1 MSYSSD
7 TKAELCRTTLSKPC
21 CVQAELYGALLYCNT
36 FSHRELRVVTEHVP
50 FAQRMEKL
58 LYRAAGVRAERSGG
72 EEAGGKIVLSLRD
85 PAALD
90 KLCALYGLDPLRSPS
105 HHINLGVL
113 EEDCCRVSFLRG
125 AFLAGGSITDPG
137 KGYHMEFI
145 TSHYSVSREACAILR
160 ELGFNPGEVA
170 RGGNYV
176 IYFKQSEVIED
187 LLTTLGAPLAAME
200 IMNAK
205 VEKEITNKV
214 NRRLNCDEA
223 NLDKVVNAAQDQLR
237 AIRALEEQGRLADL
251 SPKLRE
257 AARLRLENPELSLSQ
272 LADIASPP
280 VSKSSLHHRLKKL
293 MEMAEE
299 HEE

>member
-1 MSYSSD
+1 MSYSSE
-7 TKAELCRTTLSKPC
+7 TKAELCRASMIKPC

-36 FSHRELRVVTEHVP
+36 FTHRELRVVTEHAA
-50 FAQRMEKL
+50 FAQRLERL
-58 LYRAAGVRAERSGG
+58 LHRAAGVSPERRSGEDG
-72 EEAGGKIVLSLRD
+72 AGKIILSIRD
-85 PAALD
+85 PAALER
-90 KLCALYGLDPLRSPS
+90 LCALYGMEPERSPS

-145 TSHYSVSREACAILR
+145 TSHYSVSREAAAILR
-160 ELGFNPGEVA
+160 ELGFKPGEIA
-170 RGGNYV
+170 RNGNYV

-200 IMNAK
+200 IMSAK

-214 NRRLNCDEA
+214 NRRMNCDEA
-223 NLDKVVNAAQDQLR
+223 NLDKTVNAAQDHLR
-237 AIRALEEQGRLADL
+237 AIRALEDQGKLKGL
-251 SPKLRE
+251 SPKLQE

>member
-1 MSYSSD
+1 MSFSSE
-7 TKAELCRTTLSKPC
+7 TKAELCRTAMTKAC

-36 FSHRELRVVTEHVP
+36 FTHRELRVVTEHAS
-50 FAQRMEKL
+50 FAQRLDKL
-58 LYRAAGVRAERSGG
+58 LRRAAGISPERRSG
-72 EEAGGKIVLSLRD
+72 EEGGGKIILGIRD
-85 PAALD
+85 PAALE
-90 KLCALYGLDPLRSPS
+90 KLCALSGMELERSPS

-113 EEDCCRVSFLRG
+113 EEECCRVSFLRG

-145 TSHYSVSREACAILR
+145 TSHYSVSREAATILR
-160 ELGFNPGEVA
+160 DLGFKPGEIA
-170 RGGNYV
+170 RNGNYV

-200 IMNAK
+200 IMSTK

-214 NRRLNCDEA
+214 NRRLNCDQA
-223 NLDKVVNAAQDQLR
+223 NLDKIVNAAQEQLK
-237 AIRALEEQGRLADL
+237 AIRSLEETG
-251 SPKLRE
+251 KLRSLDARLQE
-257 AARLRLENPELSLSQ
+257 TARLRLENPELSLSQ

>member
-1 MSYSSD
+1 MSFSSE
-7 TKAELCRTTLSKPC
+7 TKAELCRSPMTKPC

-36 FSHRELRVVTEHVP
+36 FTHRELRVVTEHAS
-50 FAQRMEKL
+50 FAQRLERL
-58 LYRAAGVRAERSGG
+58 LHRAAGLAPERRSGEDG
-72 EEAGGKIVLSLRD
+72 AGKTILSIRD
-85 PAALD
+85 PAALE
-90 KLCALYGLDPLRSPS
+90 KLCALYGMEMERSPS

-145 TSHYSVSREACAILR
+145 TSHYSVSREAATILR
-160 ELGFNPGEVA
+160 ELGFKPGELA
-170 RGGNYV
+170 RNGNYV
-176 IYFKQSEVIED
+176 LYFKTSEIIED

-200 IMNAK
+200 VMNAK
-205 VEKEITNKV
+205 VEKEITNRV
-214 NRRLNCDEA
+214 NRRMNCDEA

-237 AIRALEEQGRLADL
+237 AIRTLEERGKLEDL

-272 LADIASPP
+272 LADIAVPP

-299 HEE
+299 HE

>member
-1 MSYSSD
+1 MSFSSE
-7 TKAELCRTTLSKPC
+7 TKAELCRAPMTKPC

-36 FSHRELRVVTEHVP
+36 FTHREVRVVTEHAS
-50 FAQRMEKL
+50 FAQRLERL
-58 LYRAAGVRAERSGG
+58 LHRAAGVNPERRSG
-72 EEAGGKIVLSLRD
+72 EEGAGKIILGLRD
-85 PAALD
+85 PAALE
-90 KLCALYGLDPLRSPS
+90 KLCSLYGMELERSPS

-145 TSHYSVSREACAILR
+145 TSHYSVAREAAAILR
-160 ELGFNPGEVA
+160 ELGFKPGELA
-170 RGGNYV
+170 RNGNYV
-176 IYFKQSEVIED
+176 IYFKQSEIIED

-200 IMNAK
+200 IMSTK
-205 VEKEITNKV
+205 VEKEISNKV
-214 NRRLNCDEA
+214 NRCMNCDQA
-223 NLDKVVNAAQDQLR
+223 NLDKVVNAAQDQLK
-237 AIRALEEQGRLADL
+237 AIRSLEAQGKLKGL

-257 AARLRLENPELSLSQ
+257 TAVLRLENPELSLSQ

-280 VSKSSLHHRLKKL
+280 ISKSSLHHRLKKL

>member
-1 MSYSSD
+1 MSFSSE
-7 TKAELCRTTLSKPC
+7 TKAELCRCPMTKPC
-21 CVQAELYGALLYCNT
+21 CVLAELYGALLYCNT
-36 FSHRELRVVTEHVP
+36 FTHRELRVVTEHAS
-50 FAQRMEKL
+50 FAQRLERL
-58 LYRAAGVRAERSGG
+58 LHRAAGLAPDRRSG
-72 EEAGGKIVLSLRD
+72 EEGGAKIILGIRD
-85 PAALD
+85 PAALE
-90 KLCALYGLDPLRSPS
+90 KLCALYGLEPERSPS

-145 TSHYSVSREACAILR
+145 TSHYSVAREAAALLR
-160 ELGFNPGEVA
+160 DLGFKPGEIA
-170 RGGNYV
+170 RNGNYV

-200 IMNAK
+200 IMSTK

-214 NRRLNCDEA
+214 NRRMNCDQA
-223 NLDKVVNAAQDQLR
+223 NLDKVVNASQDQLR
-237 AIRALEEQGRLADL
+237 AIRSLEEQGKLRGL
-251 SPKLRE
+251 SPRLQE

>member
-1 MSYSSD
+1 MAKS
-7 TKAELCRTTLSKPC
+7 C
-21 CVQAELYGALLYCNT
+21 CVQAELYGVLLYCNT
-36 FSHRELRVVTEHVP
+36 FTHRELRVVTEHAS
-50 FAQRMEKL
+50 FSQRLERL
-58 LYRAAGVRAERSGG
+58 LHKAAGVGLERRSG
-72 EEAGGKIVLSLRD
+72 EEGAGKIILGIRD
-85 PAALD
+85 PAALE
-90 KLCALYGLDPLRSPS
+90 KLCTLYGMELERSPS

-145 TSHYSVSREACAILR
+145 TSHYSVSREAATILR
-160 ELGFNPGEVA
+160 ELGFKPGELA
-170 RGGNYV
+170 RNGNYV

-214 NRRLNCDEA
+214 NRRMNCDEA
-223 NLDKVVNAAQDQLR
+223 NLDKVVNAAQDHLR
-237 AIRALEEQGRLADL
+237 AIRSLEERGRLQDL

>member
-1 MSYSSD
+1 MSYSSE
-7 TKAELCRTTLSKPC
+7 TKAELCRMPLTRPC

-36 FSHRELRVVTEHVP
+36 FAHNELRVVTEHAP

-58 LYRAAGVRAERSGG
+58 LHRAAGVRPERSGG
-72 EEAGGKIVLSLRD
+72 EDSPGKIILSLRD
-85 PAALD
+85 PAALE

-145 TSHYSVSREACAILR
+145 TSHYSVSREASTLMG
-160 ELGFNPGEVA
+160 ELGFKPGELS
-170 RGGNYV
+170 RGGNFV
-176 IYFKQSEVIED
+176 LYFKQSEVIED

-200 IMNAK
+200 LMNAK
-205 VEKEITNKV
+205 AEKELVNKV
-214 NRRLNCDEA
+214 NRRTNCEVA
-223 NLDKVVNAAQDQLR
+223 NLGKAVDAAQEQLR
-237 AIRALEEQGRLADL
+237 AIRTLEKQGRLPGL
-251 SPKLRE
+251 SPRLRE

-272 LADIASPP
+272 LADITSPP

>member
-1 MSYSSD
+1 MSFSSE
-7 TKAELCRTTLSKPC
+7 TKNELCRTGLTKPC
-21 CVQAELYGALLYCNT
+21 CIRAELYGILLYCNT
-36 FSHRELRVVTEHVP
+36 FTHRQLRVVTEHVP
-50 FAQRMEKL
+50 FAQRTEKL
-58 LYRAAGVRAERSGG
+58 LHKAAALTFEKRGG
-72 EEAGGKIVLSLRD
+72 EEMGGKTILTLRD
-85 PAALD
+85 PAALNA
-90 KLCALYGLDPLRSPS
+90 LCSLYGLEPERSPS

-237 AIRALEEQGRLADL
+237 AIRALEERGRLADL

>member
-1 MSYSSD
+1 MSFSSE
-7 TKAELCRTTLSKPC
+7 TKAELCRASMAKPC
-21 CVQAELYGALLYCNT
+21 CLRAELYGALLYCNT
-36 FSHRELRVVTEHVP
+36 FTHRELRVVTEHAS
-50 FAQRMEKL
+50 FAQRLERL
-58 LYRAAGVRAERSGG
+58 FHRAAGIDPERRSGEDG
-72 EEAGGKIVLSLRD
+72 AGKIILGLRD
-85 PAALD
+85 QAAVE
-90 KLCALYGLDPLRSPS
+90 KLCALYGMELERSPS

-145 TSHYSVSREACAILR
+145 TSHYSVSREAAAILR
-160 ELGFNPGEVA
+160 ELGFKPGELA
-170 RGGNYV
+170 RNGNYV

-200 IMNAK
+200 IMSTK

-214 NRRLNCDEA
+214 NRRMNCDQA

-237 AIRALEEQGRLADL
+237 AIRSLEAQGKLRGL
-251 SPKLRE
+251 SPKLAE

-280 VSKSSLHHRLKKL
+280 ISKSSLHHRLKKL

>member
-1 MSYSSD
+1 MSFSSD
-7 TKAELCRTTLSKPC
+7 TKAELCRAPMTRPC

-36 FSHRELRVVTEHVP
+36 FTHRELRVVTEHAS
-50 FAQRMEKL
+50 FTQRLEKL
-58 LYRAAGVRAERSGG
+58 LHRAAGLSPERRSG
-72 EEAGGKIVLSLRD
+72 EEGAGKIILGIRD

-90 KLCALYGLDPLRSPS
+90 KLCALYGMEPERSPA

-113 EEDCCRVSFLRG
+113 EEECCRVSFLRG

-145 TSHYSVSREACAILR
+145 TSHYSVSREASAILR
-160 ELGFNPGEVA
+160 ELGFKPGEIA
-170 RGGNYV
+170 RNGNYV

-214 NRRLNCDEA
+214 NRRMNCDQA
-223 NLDKVVNAAQDQLR
+223 NLDKVVNASQDQLR
-237 AIRALEEQGRLADL
+237 AIRALEEQGKLRGL
-251 SPKLRE
+251 SPKLQE
-257 AARLRLENPELSLSQ
+257 TARLRLENPELSLSQ

-280 VSKSSLHHRLKKL
+280 VTKSSLHHRLKKL

>member
-1 MSYSSD
+1 MSYSSE
-7 TKAELCRTTLSKPC
+7 TKAELCRSPMTKPC

-36 FSHRELRVVTEHVP
+36 FTHRELRVVTEHVP

-58 LYRAAGVRAERSGG
+58 LHRAAGARPERSGG
-72 EEAGGKIVLSLRD
+72 EDSGGKIILSLRD
-85 PAALD
+85 PGALD
-90 KLCALYGLDPLRSPS
+90 RLCALYGLDPLRSPS

-145 TSHYSVSREACAILR
+145 TGHYSVSREACTLMG
-160 ELGFNPGEVA
+160 ELGFKPGEVS
-170 RGGNYV
+170 RSGNYV
-176 IYFKQSEVIED
+176 LYFKQSEVIED

-200 IMNAK
+200 LMNAK
-205 VEKEITNKV
+205 AEKELVNKV
-214 NRRLNCDEA
+214 NRRTNCEVA
-223 NLDKVVNAAQDQLR
+223 NLGKAVDDAQEQLR
-237 AIRALEEQGRLADL
+237 AIRVLEREGKLPGL
-251 SPKLRE
+251 SPRLRE

-272 LADIASPP
+272 LADITVPP
-280 VSKSSLHHRLKKL
+280 ISKSSLHHRLKKL

-299 HEE
+299 YEQ